1 MRNVDR
7 RKIKTSLGECE
18 TLAEYRFWVL
28 REKQTDVANRASVP
42 QASIS
47 KLEIGKTVP
56 HTTNWARLAQ
66 AYGLS
71 LKEFTRLLS
80 GGIRHG
86 TQREGLRDAET
97 VPGTSTADDAAG
109 SSSSSG
115 LSAGLDQPGG
125 TRASA
130 QDVAPSGTAESVPA

>member
-1 MRNVDR
+1 MVDR
-7 RKIKTSLGECE
+7 RNIKTTLSQCDN
-18 TLAEYRFWVL
+18 LAEYRFWML
-28 REKQTDVANRASVP
+28 KETQCALATRAGIP
-42 QASIS
+42 QSAIS
-47 KLEIGKTVP
+47 QLENGKTVT

-97 VPGTSTADDAAG
+97 VPGTCTADDAAG
-109 SSSSSG
+109 SGSIGG

-130 QDVAPSGTAESVPA
+130 QDVAPSGTAESIPA